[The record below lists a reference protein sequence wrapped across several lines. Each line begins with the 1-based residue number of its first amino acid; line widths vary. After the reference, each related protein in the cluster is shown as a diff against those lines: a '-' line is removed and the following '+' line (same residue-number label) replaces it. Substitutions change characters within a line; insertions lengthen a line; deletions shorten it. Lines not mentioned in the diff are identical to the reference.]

1 MLAAVARPQQKR
13 STLGGVHPEAGMNDT
28 MFFARLVALFAF
40 GFVTLYLV
48 HRQIRT
54 AGLASLA
61 VTMALMLYEQ
71 YQATPRL
78 GLLVAA
84 AVNLVVGA
92 GIAWLH
98 LRDRARSR
106 RPTP

>member
-1 MLAAVARPQQKR
+1 
-13 STLGGVHPEAGMNDT
+13 MNDT
-28 MFFARLVALFAF
+28 MFFARLAALFAF

-48 HRQIRT
+48 HRQART
-54 AGLASLA
+54 AALASLA

-71 YQATPRL
+71 YQVTPRL
-78 GLLVAA
+78 RLLVAA

-92 GIAWLH
+92 VVARLH

-106 RPTP
+106 RPAP